1 MSTEAKAKT
10 PWLPIL
16 LAALL
21 AGGMSAGA
29 GWYFNKDKAQSE
41 AVVVEVLKPKD
52 PIYVKVDPFTVNLA
66 AESNMR
72 QRLLH
77 AGLWLRVGDEETAE
91 FLKKHMP
98 QLRSRLLLLAAES
111 TPEQLTT
118 DEGKQALSTKVMQ
131 TMETPFT
138 NPQPALNITEVLYS
152 EFVIQ

>member
-1 MSTEAKAKT
+1 MSEAKAKT
-10 PWLPIL
+10 PWVAIF
-16 LAALL
+16 LAALM

-29 GWYFNKDKAQSE
+29 AWFINKDKGPAE
-41 AVVVEVLKPKD
+41 AAVVEVIKPKD

-66 AESNMR
+66 AESNTR

-77 AGLWLRVGDEETAE
+77 AGLWLRVDDQDTAD

-118 DEGKQALSTKVMQ
+118 DEGKLALSAKVMK
-131 TMETPFT
+131 TMEMPFT
-138 NPQPALNITEVLYS
+138 TPQPVLNITEVLYS